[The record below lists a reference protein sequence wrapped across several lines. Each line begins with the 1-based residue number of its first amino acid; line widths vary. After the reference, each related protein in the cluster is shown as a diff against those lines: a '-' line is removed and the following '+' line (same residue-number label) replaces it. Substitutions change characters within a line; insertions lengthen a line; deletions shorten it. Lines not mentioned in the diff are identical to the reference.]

1 MENII
6 KLILDFAMGYP
17 QVSAILLIIGGARAV
32 FKPIV
37 ALAQAYVSAT
47 PSLEDDKILDSVQK
61 NPIFKAVEFVLDYL
75 FSLKKIK

>member
-1 MENII
+1 MESII
-6 KLILDFAMGYP
+6 KLLLDFAMGYP
-17 QVSAILLIIGGARAV
+17 QVSAILLIVGGARVV

-47 PSLEDDKILDSVQK
+47 PSLEDDKVLGKVQDH
-61 NPIFKAVEFVLDYL
+61 PIFKAVEFVLDYL